1 MTKGVQTI
9 AALMDDSMSG
19 DRLIGATRQLCDAF
33 SDLLQAAEPEKQEV
47 RGDGARVPVPSD
59 RYIVMGCHHVCLSGG
74 WLVLSAVFLLRIG
87 DSFV

>member
-47 RGDGARVPVPSD
+47 R
-59 RYIVMGCHHVCLSGG
+59 
-74 WLVLSAVFLLRIG
+74 
-87 DSFV
+87 